1 MAWYSKFYDET
12 GLIEVGGVQLPARS
26 WFGDTPDAELKQYAD
41 SVERLEASG
50 ELDNLFKG
58 PCADPA
64 GDIGDQK
71 TGRNSDSL
79 LRRCATER

>member
-41 SVERLEASG
+41 RQCG
-50 ELDNLFKG
+50 T
-58 PCADPA
+58 A
-64 GDIGDQK
+64 GGFRRIGQPF
-71 TGRNSDSL
+71 
-79 LRRCATER
+79 